1 MNIVEVSEASSGASS
16 GVFGRASGGAT
27 GGASGGVSSLVPEHV
42 IIRVLGRQ
50 CGSTVRRP
58 WQHMAIWVCGRIV
71 VSSSGQAAGVAYI
84 SRLG

>member
-1 MNIVEVSEASSGASS
+1 MNIVEVSEASSGASNR
-16 GVFGRASGGAT
+16 VFGRAS

-71 VSSSGQAAGVAYI
+71 ISASGQAAGVAYI